1 MTIFLSDN
9 EILKEINDYQQPNW
23 IWIDIWEM
31 SAYEIQIVITI
42 NKNKMCKLSGHK
54 VIHICSAKTDE
65 SNEIENLKKY
75 GTRIVRLLRR
85 RFPNS
90 EVHSDLRYH

>member
-9 EILKEINDYQQPNW
+9 EILKAINDYQQPNW
-23 IWIDIWEM
+23 IWINIWEM
-31 SAYEIQIVITI
+31 SKYEIRIVITV
-42 NKNKMCKLSGHK
+42 NKTAECKLSGHK
-54 VIHICSAKTDE
+54 VIYICSLRTDE
-65 SNEIENLKKY
+65 EELENLKKY

-90 EVHSDLRYH
+90 EVHSDLHYR